1 MNRLHRSLRFVLP
14 IVAGLGL
21 SCVSAAQR
29 GALTVDVGG
38 LRLPRM
44 IGERTDAAVRDF
56 ATTMALQTRAY
67 RDARRRAGDIG
78 PGARFFLPVTVRLEN
93 APPARVRAGS
103 GPLTLQFD
111 SAGDR
116 AFPTAYRDFLA
127 TVFAQVRPTL
137 DVAFGPPSV
146 GGTVRVANY
155 NADIADREYLAGG
168 YYLPDNGSG
177 VPEIRF
183 PVYTS
188 GGEEVRPT
196 AAVNFVH
203 CLLLA
208 YLGPR
213 AFEYDAFQEGLVRAA
228 TMRVVRTPGAL
239 PATLDADQL
248 EAVLDL
254 NYDAGPRYDWT
265 NQSALGGPV
274 FIAPNLRANPLPIGG
289 SLGGLYLQRYRMA
302 GSAWQKV
309 ITEYPA
315 FIPQFLAAYY
325 ARPELKADVPGL
337 VALADAVVRALG
349 GAGAR
354 VEGLELPAW
363 FARQYALE
371 TSLARGVKLF
381 VEPIPITDGLA
392 GSDFGVFILEST
404 LFSTGA
410 NGSEELLGGTSY
422 PIFWDPYFNRV
433 FTSGGQDDRM
443 TFSLSYG
450 SVTPNFPDLS
460 GGKAYRLTADVPV
473 QDRIVRV
480 VLPAGAIATA
490 ANSGSPNDF
499 YGTVS
504 GLASTAGAVKV
515 RLTVEGAA
523 AGEFPVTEGAFGGK
537 VALPAYAGYRR
548 ILVEV
553 VRTADAS
560 VLYSRRVNKGPGP
573 LALDLRVGAAQTYAF
588 AGGLAKGLSMIG
600 MPVEPFATSHAAVL
614 GVPENR
620 VLVARFNPARAAYD
634 LNPDTEAFTQ
644 GHGYFVRMDAAN
656 PSFAVAG
663 SSVPNT
669 PVAVALR
676 PGWNLVTSPLTQAVP
691 FSRVRVVRGTDF
703 PRTWAESQ
711 TTAVEGGPWLGTDVF
726 RFAPGNPD
734 PHSGAPEGGAMT
746 ATPLFEPAVGAF
758 VRVLAPEGVTLLF
771 EPASITAP
779 SPLVVP
785 DPVESWTMRIETR
798 HNASVTDVV
807 IGQHRR
813 ATDAIDDAYDSPLP
827 PGVGGTQAS
836 LRGRLPLYRDLRP
849 LGRASGYTVELNDLE
864 VGKVYAMRFTM
875 LQGSLRDFTLTDRLG
890 RGRIR
895 LRPGMTYRFVAQRR
909 AQSFEIVAKGVAR

>member
-1 MNRLHRSLRFVLP
+1 MTRLQLTLFSALSVFV
-14 IVAGLGL
+14 GLGL
-21 SCVSAAQR
+21 PSASEAQR

-38 LRLPRM
+38 ARSSQA
-44 IGERTDAAVRDF
+44 IGERADAAVRNF
-56 ATTMALQTRAY
+56 ATTMALQTRPY
-67 RDARRRAGDIG
+67 REDRRRAGEARA
-78 PGARFFLPVTVRLEN
+78 GARYFLPVTVRLEN
-93 APPARVRAGS
+93 APPARVRAGG

-111 SAGDR
+111 TVGDR
-116 AFPTAYRDFLA
+116 AFPTAYREFLA
-127 TVFAQVRPTL
+127 AVFAQVRPTL
-137 DVAFGPPSV
+137 DVVFGPPSI

-228 TMRVVRTPGAL
+228 TMRIVRTPGAL
-239 PATLDADQL
+239 PASLDADLL

-265 NQSALGGPV
+265 NQPALGGPV

-315 FIPQFLAAYY
+315 FASQFLAAYY

-337 VALADAVVRALG
+337 VALADTVIRSLG
-349 GAGAR
+349 GADAR
-354 VEGLELPAW
+354 VEGLAFAAW

-371 TSLARGVKLF
+371 TALSRGVKLF

-443 TFSLSYG
+443 VFSLSYG
-450 SVTPNFPDLS
+450 SVTPNFPNLS
-460 GGKAYRLTADVPV
+460 GGKAYRLTADIPV
-473 QDRIVRV
+473 QDRLVRV
-480 VLPAGAIATA
+480 TLPAGGIATA
-490 ANSGSPNDF
+490 ATSGNPNDF
-499 YGTVS
+499 YGTVA
-504 GLASTAGAVKV
+504 GLGPAVGAVKV

-523 AGEFPVTEGAFGGK
+523 GGEFPVTEGAFGGK
-537 VALPAYAGYRR
+537 VALAAFAGYRR

-553 VRTADAS
+553 VRTADNS
-560 VLYSRRVNKGPGP
+560 VVFSRRVNKGPGP
-573 LALDLRVGAAQTYAF
+573 LALELRVGAAQTFAF
-588 AGGLAKGLSMIG
+588 SGGLAKGLSMIG
-600 MPVEPFATSHAAVL
+600 MPLEPFASSHATIL
-614 GVPENR
+614 GLAENR
-620 VLVARFNPARAAYD
+620 VLVARYNPARAAYD

-644 GHGYFVRMDAAN
+644 GHGYFVRLDAAK
-656 PSFAVAG
+656 PSFAVPG
-663 SSVPNT
+663 TSVPNA

-676 PGWNLVTSPLTQAVP
+676 PGWNLVSSPLTQTVP

-703 PRTWAESQ
+703 PRTWAEAQ

-726 RFAPGNPD
+726 RFVPGNPD

-746 ATPLFEPAVGAF
+746 ATLLFEPGVGAF

-771 EPASITAP
+771 EPASVTSP
-779 SPLVVP
+779 SPLAVIAPGEAWAMRVV
-785 DPVESWTMRIETR
+785 TR
-798 HNASVTDVV
+798 QNASVTDAI

-813 ATDAIDDAYDSPLP
+813 ATDGFDAAYDSPLP

-836 LRGRLPLYRDLRP
+836 LKGSLYRDMRP
-849 LGRASGYTVELNDLE
+849 LGQASAYTLELNDLE
-864 VGKVYAMRFTM
+864 VGKTYAMTFTM
-875 LQGSLRDFTLTDRLG
+875 LRGTVRDFALTDRLG
-890 RGRIR
+890 RGTIT
-895 LRPGMTYRFVAQRR
+895 LRPGMTYRFLAQRR
-909 AQSFEIVAKGVAR
+909 TQTFSILAKGTAR